1 MSLGD
6 GARRPPGLISLP
18 ESAPHLLQRL
28 EDPDLTLSEAGWGAR
43 KGAVKAQAAR
53 VSAGAGPAPN
63 LGSGFTSA
71 WLSPK
76 GRGDPPPG
84 GGGLA
89 PPLPGWL
96 PKAPPAGEETWMAGG
111 LRGSHLGRTS
121 LNYLF

>member
-1 MSLGD
+1 MSPGD
-6 GARRPPGLISLP
+6 GARRPPGLISRP

-76 GRGDPPPG
+76 GRGDPPPAG
-84 GGGLA
+84 EGWPRPCPAGFRR
-89 PPLPGWL
+89 PLQQGRKPGWL
-96 PKAPPAGEETWMAGG
+96 EG
-111 LRGSHLGRTS
+111 LGAAT
-121 LNYLF
+121 